1 MDARKKCLD
10 MGTDLP
16 IIVSADQ
23 DSFLVNL
30 IKSASTYTRLGAWIG
45 LKRKA
50 DSKFY
55 WIDGTPL
62 EGHYSGWA
70 SGEPNNDK
78 GREDCVHHF
87 GKGVDLP
94 KLGKVNDVPSELP
107 GEKPKEAPVIL
118 CQKPL

>member
-1 MDARKKCLD
+1 MDSRKKCLD

-30 IKSASTYTRLGAWIG
+30 IKSTSTYTRLGTWIE

-70 SGEPNNDK
+70 SGELNNDK
-78 GREDCVHHF
+78 GR
-87 GKGVDLP
+87 
-94 KLGKVNDVPSELP
+94 
-107 GEKPKEAPVIL
+107 
-118 CQKPL
+118 